1 MLFTDPVFLFLLLP
15 LACGIFY
22 LLTPRFGPSA
32 GCAWLLI
39 VSLLFYWTW
48 GNFYLAVLTAS
59 FTANFAAACILLVTP
74 GDQSS
79 TRRAALWL
87 GQLYN
92 FGTLIWFKY
101 RFLAL
106 LLSGGDQHF
115 SLINVAI
122 PIGISFYTFQQ
133 AILLVDAYHRDPSV
147 AAYLGDM
154 RTLWGKFRGYLRH
167 AFFVSF
173 FPHLVIGPIVYLS
186 EFQPQVQSPEFGR
199 AKRVDLEVGAALIIM
214 GLFKKM
220 VIADHLAPIAD
231 GLFGTDPHLS
241 LGGQIPM
248 AVAWLGTL
256 AYYLQLYFDF
266 SGYSDLALGSARM
279 LGIRF
284 PINFYSPLKAVGII
298 DHYRR
303 WHITLTRVIAR
314 FVYTPLSLTVARF
327 ATGLGWRGVPAK
339 LVAIWVPLLINFE
352 VIALWHGA
360 RLTFVGFGLIHGVW
374 YVAETTARSS
384 GAFKAWCRTVSGTT
398 RGVLGRVLFLS
409 LMPLTLALFRS
420 ASFSDYLFVLKSL
433 FSFDAGLPQFKETTL
448 LLAACAIAGLLPNS
462 MQLLARY
469 RPGITTYSNKPYT
482 ATWLR
487 LRWRPDWTWTI
498 PLAGMLMVCIYY
510 MARQPPFLYL
520 DF

>member
-15 LACGIFY
+15 LACGVFY
-22 LLTPRFGPSA
+22 LVTPRFGPSA
-32 GCAWLLI
+32 GCGWLL
-39 VSLLFYWTW
+39 VLSLLFYWTW
-48 GNFYLAVLTAS
+48 GTFYVAVLTLS
-59 FTANFAAACILLVTP
+59 YTVNFAAACVILVTP
-74 GDQSS
+74 NERVSL
-79 TRRAALWL
+79 RRAALWL

-92 FGTLIWFKY
+92 FGALIWFKY
-101 RFLAL
+101 RFLTL
-106 LLSGGDQHF
+106 LFSGAQQHF
-115 SLINVAI
+115 SLIDAAI

-133 AILLVDAYHRDPSV
+133 AILLVDAYHRDASV
-147 AAYLGDM
+147 VAYLGDM
-154 RTLWGKFRGYLRH
+154 RTLWGKLRGYLRH
-167 AFFVSF
+167 AFFVCF

-186 EFQPQVQSPEFGR
+186 EFQPQVQSPQFGR
-199 AKRVDLEVGAALIIM
+199 AKRVNLEVGAALIIM

-231 GLFGTDPHLS
+231 SLFGTDPSVPLAAH
-241 LGGQIPM
+241 I
-248 AVAWLGTL
+248 ATAAAWFGTL

-284 PINFYSPLKAVGII
+284 PINFFSPLKAIGIV

-314 FVYTPLSLTVARF
+314 FVYTPMSLAGARF
-327 ATGLGWRGVPAK
+327 AANLGWRGVPVKA
-339 LVAIWVPLLINFE
+339 LAIWLPLLVNFE

-360 RLTFVGFGLIHGVW
+360 RLTFVAFGLVHGVW

-384 GAFKAWCRTVSGTT
+384 KTFKSWCKRTSLTT
-398 RGVLGRVLFLS
+398 RGILGRMLFLF

-420 ASFSDYLFVLKSL
+420 ATFSDFLQVVKSL
-433 FSFDAGLPQFKETTL
+433 FSFNAGVPHIKESAE
-448 LLAACAIAGLLPNS
+448 LLAACAIAALLPNS

-469 RPGITTYSNKPYT
+469 RAGIPTYANKPYLP
-482 ATWLR
+482 AKLR
-487 LRWRPDWTWTI
+487 LRWRPDWNWT
-498 PLAGMLMVCIYY
+498 LSMAVMLITCIYF

>member
-1 MLFTDPVFLFLLLP
+1 MLFTDPVFLFLVLP

-22 LLTPRFGPSA
+22 FLIPRFGSGA
-32 GCAWLLI
+32 GHAWLLLI
-39 VSLLFYWTW
+39 SLLFYWTW
-48 GNFYLAVLTAS
+48 GTFYVAVLTVS
-59 FTANFAAACILLVTP
+59 CTANFAAACFILSTP
-74 GDQSS
+74 DDRGAA
-79 TRRAALWL
+79 RRAALWL

-92 FGTLIWFKY
+92 FGALIWFKY
-101 RFLAL
+101 RILLFLF
-106 LLSGGDQHF
+106 GGTHQRY
-115 SLINVAI
+115 SLIDVAI

-147 AAYLGDM
+147 VSYLGDM
-154 RTLWGKFRGYLRH
+154 RTFLGKMRGFLRH
-167 AFFVSF
+167 AFFVAF

-186 EFQPQVQSPEFGR
+186 EFQPQVQSSEFGR
-199 AKRVDLEVGAALIIM
+199 PKRVNLEVGAALIIM

-231 GLFGTDPHLS
+231 GLFGTGRPLDGH
-241 LGGQIPM
+241 IPM

-284 PINFYSPLKAVGII
+284 PINFYSPLKAIGII

-314 FVYTPLSLTVARF
+314 FIYTPMSLTGARL
-327 ATGLGWRGVPAK
+327 AAGLGWRALPAK
-339 LVAIWVPLLINFE
+339 VVAIWLPLLINFE
-352 VIALWHGA
+352 VIGLWHGA
-360 RLTFVGFGLIHGVW
+360 RPTFVLFGLVHGVW
-374 YVAETTARSS
+374 YVAETTTRSS
-384 GAFKAWCRTVSGTT
+384 RAFKAWCKRRSKET
-398 RGVLGRVLFLS
+398 RAVLGRLLFLF

-420 ASFSDYLFVLKSL
+420 ATVSDFWVVLKSL
-433 FSFDAGLPQFKETTL
+433 FSLTAGVPHVKETAEVL
-448 LLAACAIAGLLPNS
+448 IGCAIAGLLPNS

-469 RPGITTYSNKPYT
+469 RAGIATYANERNT
-482 ATWLR
+482 AKFLR
-487 LRWRPDWTWTI
+487 FRWRPDWTWTL
-498 PLAGMLMVCIYY
+498 PMAGMLVVCIYY